1 MRCKLRQRKVQSLS
15 HVPGDL
21 FCLSLSSK
29 ILWLG
34 LFVSIHIKCYL
45 YGRNT
50 KQGSD
55 EDPTGT
61 EFRTGTGTGTVI
73 TSATRYRNRYQA
85 LSPVPVRLCHRFV
98 EQVPGYVTGTQ
109 TGTRLCHR
117 NRCQSLLNE
126 SMTIIFA
133 LLLP

>member
-34 LFVSIHIKCYL
+34 LFVSINIKCYL

-61 EFRTGTGTGTVI
+61 EFRTGIVPEPVPASPVQPGTG
-73 TSATRYRNRYQA
+73 
-85 LSPVPVRLCHRFV
+85 
-98 EQVPGYVTGTQ
+98 

-117 NRCQSLLNE
+117 YRDRSGSVTDSSNKYQAMSPVPKPVLDSVTGTVARAC
-126 SMTIIFA
+126 
-133 LLLP
+133 